1 MNKQETVGQHY
12 VPKTYLDKFG
22 EVRKNNIFFV
32 YAANKQNLKQTFPV
46 GTSKIC
52 KKNTLYTLDGATE
65 DERQWIEN
73 FYNNEIESKY
83 NEVYDILTNDKI
95 REITTE
101 QKELIAD
108 TIITL
113 LFRITKWQTLHNNLI
128 GRVFEKGIDFALKL
142 GKDYFILGEEK
153 IYFEGKTV
161 SQLNDEYASSQKEFQ
176 ILTQLELALKL
187 ISIRKSDALGVI
199 KIQGVKNSFITSDN
213 PVTLHN
219 FSGPV
224 ISPFDPTNQLS
235 LPINS
240 NYIVTLDPKAEM
252 PYFLPNRIGRVF
264 HSGSLA
270 FNEVL
275 INNYKQYN
283 SAENFI
289 IGDKQTIEAFN
300 SFREKYKN

>member
-1 MNKQETVGQHY
+1 MSKQETVGQHY

-22 EVRKNNIFFV
+22 EIRKNNIFFV

-52 KKNTLYTLDGATE
+52 KKNNLYTLGGATE
-65 DERQWIEN
+65 GERQWIEN

-83 NEVYDILTNDKI
+83 NEVYDILTNDNI

-101 QKELIAD
+101 QKELIVY

-113 LFRITKWQTLHNNLI
+113 LFRVTKWQTLHNNFI
-128 GRVFEKGIDFALKL
+128 GRVFERGIGFASEL

-153 IYFEGKTV
+153 IYFKGKTLK
-161 SQLNDEYASSQKEFQ
+161 QLNEEYASSQKEFQ
-176 ILTQLELALKL
+176 VLTQLDLALKL
-187 ISIRKSDALGVI
+187 ISIRKFDSLGVVNI
-199 KIQGVKNSFITSDN
+199 KGVPNSFVTSDN
-213 PVTLHN
+213 PVTLYN
-219 FSGPV
+219 FAGSV

-240 NYIVTLDPKAEM
+240 KYVVTLDPKAEM
-252 PYFLPNRIGRVF
+252 PYFPPNRIGRIF

-270 FNEVL
+270 SNQVL

-289 IGDKQTIEAFN
+289 IGDKQTIESFN
-300 SFREKYKN
+300 GFRERYKN